1 MNELK
6 DAPLGKKTAYIS
18 HYKKEL
24 LFPIARQMNRS
35 KLNLTNSLP
44 FSGVDIWNA
53 YELSWLNNK
62 GKPIVAL
69 AEFIFPCDSP
79 HLIEAKSFK
88 LYLNSFNNTRLSS
101 VDELVNILQ
110 RDLAEVI
117 QDHVQVTVVLVDE
130 FKPIKKD
137 IFNGVCLDTL
147 DIECDTYLVKPDLL
161 QTQEEIISETL
172 YSNLLKSNCLITGQP
187 DWGSVQICYTGKN
200 IFHDSL
206 LKYIISFRD
215 HTEFGEQ
222 CVERM
227 FLDIMEYCKPQKLSV
242 YARYT
247 RRGGL
252 DINPYRSTD
261 KGTIPDNFR
270 LCRQ

>member
-1 MNELK
+1 MSSLEN
-6 DAPLGKKTAYIS
+6 APLGKKTIYIS
-18 HYKKEL
+18 KYKKEL
-24 LFPIARQMNRS
+24 LFPISREANRS
-35 KLNLTNSLP
+35 QLNLQNPLP
-44 FSGVDIWNA
+44 FTGIDIWNG

-62 GKPIVAL
+62 GKPVVAL
-69 AEFIFPCDSP
+69 AEFIFPCESP
-79 HLIEAKSFK
+79 NLIEAKSFK
-88 LYLNSFNNTRLSS
+88 LYLNSFNNTCISS
-101 VDELVNILQ
+101 AAELTTILQ
-110 RDLAEVI
+110 TDLADAI
-117 QDHVQVTVVLVDE
+117 KAPVQVTISLLDQSE
-130 FKPIKKD
+130 SITIQAFSGI
-137 IFNGVCLDTL
+137 CLDSL
-147 DIECDTYLVKPDLL
+147 DIQCDTYLVKPDLL
-161 QTQEEIISETL
+161 TTQEEMISETL

-187 DWGSVQICYTGKN
+187 DWGSLQICYTGKK
-200 IFHDSL
+200 IQHDSL

-227 FLDIMEYCKPQKLSV
+227 FLDIMNYCKPQKLSV

-261 KGTIPDNFR
+261 IGNIPHNFR

>member
-1 MNELK
+1 MNALEG
-6 DAPLGKKTAYIS
+6 APLGKKTAYIS
-18 HYKKEL
+18 QYKKEL
-24 LFPIARQMNRS
+24 LFPITRQMNRS

-44 FSGVDIWNA
+44 FTGVDIWNA
-53 YELSWLNNK
+53 YELSWLNSK

-69 AEFIFPCDSP
+69 AEFIFPCESP

-88 LYLNSFNNTRLSS
+88 LYLNSFNNTRVSS
-101 VDELVNILQ
+101 INELVNILQ
-110 RDLAEVI
+110 RDLGDVI
-117 QDHVQVTVVLVDE
+117 QAPVQVTVLSVDT
-130 FKPIKKD
+130 FKSIKTD
-137 IFNGVCLDTL
+137 VFSGICLDEL
-147 DIECDTYLVKPDLL
+147 DIACDTYLVKPDLL
-161 QTQEEIISETL
+161 QTQTEIISEIL

-187 DWGSVQICYTGKN
+187 DWGSVQICYRGKK
-200 IFHDSL
+200 ILHDSL

-227 FLDIMEYCKPQKLSV
+227 FLDIMEHCKPQKLSV

-261 KGTIPDNFR
+261 KGTMPDNFR

>member
-1 MNELK
+1 MNILR

-35 KLNLTNSLP
+35 KLNLINSLP

-53 YELSWLNNK
+53 YELSWLNSK

-69 AEFIFPCDSP
+69 AEFIFPCESSY
-79 HLIEAKSFK
+79 LIEAKSFK
-88 LYLNSFNNTRLSS
+88 LYLNSFNNTPISS
-101 VDELVNILQ
+101 VDELINTLK
-110 RDLAEVI
+110 RDLEEVI
-117 QDHVQVTVVLVDE
+117 QAPVQVTVVLVDE
-130 FKPIKKD
+130 VKPIKTA
-137 IFNGVCLDTL
+137 IFSGICLDTL

-161 QTQEEIISETL
+161 QTQPEIISETL

-187 DWGSVQICYTGKN
+187 DWGSVQICYTGKK
-200 IFHDSL
+200 ILHDSL

-222 CVERM
+222 CVERI
-227 FLDIMEYCKPQKLSV
+227 FLDIMEHCKPQKLSV

-261 KGTIPDNFR
+261 KGIMPDNFR